1 MVSKSP
7 LNIEQCIDFAISNG
21 ASYADVR
28 IVNRT
33 IDMIRLTNIDSNE
46 LSVLNTLGYGI
57 RVIAD
62 GCWGFCA
69 SYDFSFWRET
79 VKKAIDIAKAS
90 AKFKKKDIIL
100 TKIPVVRDK
109 YETPQ
114 EIDLRTISANE
125 KIDLLTEV
133 NSTILKVQGIQQA
146 RSMMNSIYT
155 DTIFG
160 SSEGSFI
167 EQKIIACGA
176 GSVSLAADNTNAAFR
191 SYPAS
196 FQGDHRTAGF
206 EHILSLDLINGSRE
220 FAHQAVQ
227 LLKAK
232 SCKSGKKT
240 VILDGSMMTLMI
252 HESIGHAL
260 ELDRVLGSEAS
271 YAGTSFATTEKR
283 LKYQYGSEKVTITA
297 DSTLPGGMGTY
308 KYDDEGSPAN
318 RTVLIENGL
327 LKNYLTSR
335 ETAYLNQGQ
344 ISGAMRAEGWQNFP
358 LIRMTNINIEPGD
371 SSLNQMISET
381 EDGIFMKTIK
391 TYSIDDKRLNFQF
404 APEMAWEIKN
414 GKIGDVISNVKYSGI
429 TPEFWNSCDAVG
441 GSDEWHL
448 WGIPVC
454 GKGEPG
460 QLVPVGHGT
469 APARFQNIQ
478 VWGDL

>member
-7 LNIEQCIDFAISNG
+7 LNIEQCIDFAVSNG

-167 EQKIIACGA
+167 EQIIACGA
-176 GSVSLAADNTNAAFR
+176 D
-191 SYPAS
+191 
-196 FQGDHRTAGF
+196 
-206 EHILSLDLINGSRE
+206 
-220 FAHQAVQ
+220 
-227 LLKAK
+227 
-232 SCKSGKKT
+232 
-240 VILDGSMMTLMI
+240 
-252 HESIGHAL
+252 
-260 ELDRVLGSEAS
+260 
-271 YAGTSFATTEKR
+271 
-283 LKYQYGSEKVTITA
+283 
-297 DSTLPGGMGTY
+297 
-308 KYDDEGSPAN
+308 
-318 RTVLIENGL
+318 
-327 LKNYLTSR
+327 
-335 ETAYLNQGQ
+335 
-344 ISGAMRAEGWQNFP
+344 
-358 LIRMTNINIEPGD
+358 
-371 SSLNQMISET
+371 
-381 EDGIFMKTIK
+381 
-391 TYSIDDKRLNFQF
+391 QF
-404 APEMAWEIKN
+404 
-414 GKIGDVISNVKYSGI
+414 
-429 TPEFWNSCDAVG
+429 
-441 GSDEWHL
+441 H
-448 WGIPVC
+448 
-454 GKGEPG
+454 
-460 QLVPVGHGT
+460 
-469 APARFQNIQ
+469 
-478 VWGDL
+478 